1 MAVILESSANNPV
14 VLSLMQFCRTLIE
27 LCGILRVTLSTHVI
41 KCLFKVFG
49 ANVKGEKLQTFYN
62 SYCYSTKIMKI
73 SLQYFEVTWERGHIY
88 GRRFSGTEKLLFA
101 WREAATKNTSAFPG
115 YF

>member
-27 LCGILRVTLSTHVI
+27 LCGILQVTLFTNVI

-49 ANVKGEKLQTFYN
+49 ANVKGEKLQTFYD
-62 SYCYSTKIMKI
+62 
-73 SLQYFEVTWERGHIY
+73 
-88 GRRFSGTEKLLFA
+88 
-101 WREAATKNTSAFPG
+101 
-115 YF
+115 